1 MANGQNN
8 TGEENVV
15 AKALYELVQIFQEI
29 DRDMK
34 KRAREE
40 SESGKICF

>member
-34 KRAREE
+34 KRQEKSQNQE
-40 SESGKICF
+40 KSVF